1 MIRHSPALAKTQEFA
16 QRQAVRATPF
26 QPTLAVD
33 AFKVADQQHTEVASR
48 RQRWTAEARRI
59 VQGTLRL
66 DEPIETCRDQNRL
79 QLVVEG
85 VAWRAWHL
93 SPRHQHVRLAFP
105 LPSKSHPPPAVL
117 VRQPTNQIRADF
129 VNGLLSYCFLEPSQ
143 QVRHRRRLP
152 LPTTGCANS
161 ACRQLLGYGPSC
173 GEALCLYLAHDR
185 QHVLSKL

>member
-1 MIRHSPALAKTQEFA
+1 MIRHSLALAKAQEFA

-33 AFKVADQQHTEVASR
+33 VFKVADQQPTEVASR
-48 RQRWTAEARRI
+48 RQRWAAKARCI

-117 VRQPTNQIRADF
+117 ARQPPNQIMPDF
-129 VNGLLSYCFLEPSQ
+129 VNGLLSRRPTQSSSSSISSASSLASGRSRFLTSSFSLWLI
-143 QVRHRRRLP
+143 R
-152 LPTTGCANS
+152 S
-161 ACRQLLGYGPSC
+161 DC
-173 GEALCLYLAHDR
+173 G
-185 QHVLSKL
+185 

>member
-1 MIRHSPALAKTQEFA
+1 MIRHSLALAKAQEFA

-48 RQRWTAEARRI
+48 RQRWAAEARCI

-129 VNGLLSYCFLEPSQ
+129 VYGLLETPVVSLLSARCWAGPTAR
-143 QVRHRRRLP
+143 VRL
-152 LPTTGCANS
+152 CAVFMRATCEK
-161 ACRQLLGYGPSC
+161 AC
-173 GEALCLYLAHDR
+173 
-185 QHVLSKL
+185 

>member
-1 MIRHSPALAKTQEFA
+1 MIRHSLALAKAQEFA

-48 RQRWTAEARRI
+48 RQRWAAEARCI

-93 SPRHQHVRLAFP
+93 SPRHQHVRLASAAVQE
-105 LPSKSHPPPAVL
+105 PSATSRP
-117 VRQPTNQIRADF
+117 RQTANEQIRADF
-129 VNGLLSYCFLEPSQ
+129 VNGLLGYPLWSFHKGYTISMRRVYSTQ
-143 QVRHRRRLP
+143 RH
-152 LPTTGCANS
+152 
-161 ACRQLLGYGPSC
+161 
-173 GEALCLYLAHDR
+173 
-185 QHVLSKL
+185 

>member
-1 MIRHSPALAKTQEFA
+1 MIRHSLALAKAQEFA

-33 AFKVADQQHTEVASR
+33 AFKVADQQHTEVACR
-48 RQRWTAEARRI
+48 RQRWTAEARGI

-93 SPRHQHVRLAFP
+93 SPRNQHVRLAFP

-117 VRQPTNQIRADF
+117 VRQPTNQIRADV
-129 VNGLLSYCFLEPSQ
+129 VNGLLGPP
-143 QVRHRRRLP
+143 VNAGRKLP
-152 LPTTGCANS
+152 RCAGVKFPTS
-161 ACRQLLGYGPSC
+161 LL
-173 GEALCLYLAHDR
+173 DR
-185 QHVLSKL
+185 SESG

>member
-1 MIRHSPALAKTQEFA
+1 MIRHSPALAKTKEFA

-117 VRQPTNQIRADF
+117 VRQPTNQIRTDF
-129 VNGLLSYCFLEPSQ
+129 VNGLLGAFRPATCARILLATCCASCLATGATPGSGFPA
-143 QVRHRRRLP
+143 LP
-152 LPTTGCANS
+152 FAEAVSPMTKIS
-161 ACRQLLGYGPSC
+161 GY
-173 GEALCLYLAHDR
+173 L
-185 QHVLSKL
+185 

>member
-1 MIRHSPALAKTQEFA
+1 MIRHSLAL
-16 QRQAVRATPF
+16 
-26 QPTLAVD
+26 D

-48 RQRWTAEARRI
+48 WQRWTAEARCI

-129 VNGLLSYCFLEPSQ
+129 VNGLLRWADLSVSEPSALAFVISVDCRHLSER
-143 QVRHRRRLP
+143 VR
-152 LPTTGCANS
+152 S
-161 ACRQLLGYGPSC
+161 GPASC
-173 GEALCLYLAHDR
+173 GNPDRCL
-185 QHVLSKL
+185 

>member
-1 MIRHSPALAKTQEFA
+1 MIRHSLALAKAQEFA

-48 RQRWTAEARRI
+48 WQRWTAEARCI

-105 LPSKSHPPPAVL
+105 LPSKSHPPPTVL

-129 VNGLLSYCFLEPSQ
+129 VNGLIRTRLSDSTKKSSGGS
-143 QVRHRRRLP
+143 RRNR
-152 LPTTGCANS
+152 A
-161 ACRQLLGYGPSC
+161 
-173 GEALCLYLAHDR
+173 AL
-185 QHVLSKL
+185 SG

>member
-1 MIRHSPALAKTQEFA
+1 MIRHSLALAKAQEFA

-48 RQRWTAEARRI
+48 RQRWAAEARCI

-129 VNGLLSYCFLEPSQ
+129 VNGLLRGRSTFRKGSL
-143 QVRHRRRLP
+143 
-152 LPTTGCANS
+152 TGF
-161 ACRQLLGYGPSC
+161 
-173 GEALCLYLAHDR
+173 
-185 QHVLSKL
+185 SKNRSRCVTPATATSR